1 MKLVVYSNVVGQP
14 IVGKILKHDR
24 NHTRVKYTKSGVE
37 QEEDILNDNIISM
50 IPDVVDPT
58 VHTIMVKKI
67 TGIRGVFD
75 VENQTQFA
83 STPDGQRNYFMTD
96 DGRQL
101 EISKGFYELLTDE
114 EWDAKS
120 GAIYQMMMGGGTF

>member
-14 IVGKILKHDR
+14 IVGQVLEH
-24 NHTRVKYTKSGVE
+24 NVTHTKVKYSKSGVE
-37 QEEDILNDNIISM
+37 REENLLNDDIISM
-50 IPDVVDPT
+50 IPDVVDPS

-75 VENQTQFA
+75 VEDQDELT
-83 STPDGQRNYFMTD
+83 SSPDGNRVYFTTD
-96 DGRQL
+96 DGRKL
-101 EISKGFYELLTDE
+101 EISKGFYELLTDN
-114 EWDAKS
+114 EWNVKS

>member
-14 IVGKILKHDR
+14 IVGKVIKHDMT
-24 NHTRVKYTKSGVE
+24 HTKVRYSKSGVE

-58 VHTIMVKKI
+58 IHTIMIKKI

-75 VENQTQFA
+75 VEDQTQFA
-83 STPDGQRNYFMTD
+83 STPDGQRNYFITD

-101 EISKGFYELLTDE
+101 EISKGYYELLTDE
-114 EWDAKS
+114 EWNVKS